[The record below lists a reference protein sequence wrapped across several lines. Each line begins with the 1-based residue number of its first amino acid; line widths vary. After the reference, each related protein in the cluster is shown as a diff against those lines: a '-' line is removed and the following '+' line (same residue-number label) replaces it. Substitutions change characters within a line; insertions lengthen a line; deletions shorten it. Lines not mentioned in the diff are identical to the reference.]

1 MLKENALFETVK
13 MQALPPP
20 ITLISSKHLHVILF
34 KQPQEGL
41 LSTYLKYEPR
51 IRLYNYH
58 MAIEEAEHK
67 NLNDLESGDKK
78 KRANLVVRTRLPSDS
93 ITVFLRAWRLPFQMN
108 LKNKWRLN

>member
-78 KRANLVVRTRLPSDS
+78 KRPIWWSEPDCQVTASLCFCVPGGCPS
-93 ITVFLRAWRLPFQMN
+93 
-108 LKNKWRLN
+108 K